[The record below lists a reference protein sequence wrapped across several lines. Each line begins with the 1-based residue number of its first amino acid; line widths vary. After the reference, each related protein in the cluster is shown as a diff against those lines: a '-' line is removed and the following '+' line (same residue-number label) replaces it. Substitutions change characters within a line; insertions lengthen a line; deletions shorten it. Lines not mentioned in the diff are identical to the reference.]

1 MIHFFGQPTTK
12 VFAVQ
17 TQGEL
22 FSEDIS
28 KLQWLFGNQPKIQN
42 TAIATPFVGPR
53 AAMITPWST
62 NAVEI
67 TQNMGISG
75 IIRIEEFEAA
85 EDHQSFDPMISE
97 KFAQLNQH
105 LFKGRWKDDSSFVV
119 DCCIILS

>member
-1 MIHFFGQPTTK
+1 MIHFFGQPNTK

-22 FSEDIS
+22 SPEDLS
-28 KLQWLFGNQPKIQN
+28 KLQWLFGNQSKIN
-42 TAIATPFVGPR
+42 KSTIETTYIGPR

-75 IIRIEEFEAA
+75 IIRIEEFNAVTK
-85 EDHQSFDPMISE
+85 DHQVFDPMIFRKIYRTQSAN
-97 KFAQLNQH
+97 F
-105 LFKGRWKDDSSFVV
+105 
-119 DCCIILS
+119 